1 MAERSP
7 QDASARAGYPWQTCL
22 EIEDQEPG
30 RYPDVA
36 NFTLL
41 DVIEGKP
48 ARVLELGCA
57 AGLLAVRLKERHP
70 GATVVGIEPGRVA
83 AGLAARR
90 LDRVIRARIEDVDFA
105 AEGLRAGEFDTIV
118 AGDVLEHLVNP
129 WRALVRLKPLLA
141 PGGQLVASIPN
152 VRNALLIAALAV
164 NGRWEYRDRGLL
176 DITHLRFFT
185 LEEIRRLFEQTG
197 YRYEAHVARISPPLA
212 DFHRRQKN
220 SPRVTL
226 QLGRLTLAD
235 LTPAEI
241 DELCTEQFC
250 IRVRPAP

>member
-7 QDASARAGYPWQTCL
+7 QDASARTGFAWERGL
-22 EIEDQEPG
+22 EIEDPDPG

-36 NFTLL
+36 NLTLL
-41 DVIEGKP
+41 DVIDGTP
-48 ARVLELGCA
+48 RRVLELGCA
-57 AGLLAVRLKERHP
+57 SGVLAARLKERHP
-70 GATVVGIEPGRVA
+70 GATVVGIEPGRA
-83 AGLAARR
+83 AAELAATR
-90 LDRVIRARIEDVDFA
+90 LDRVIRARIEDVDFG
-105 AEGLRAGEFDTIV
+105 AEGLQEGGFDTIV

-129 WRALVRLKPLLA
+129 WRVLERLRPLLA

-197 YRYEAHVARISPPLA
+197 YRYERHLARISPPLA
-212 DFHRRQKN
+212 ELHRQQRGR
-220 SPRVTL
+220 PRITL

-235 LTPAEI
+235 LTPAEL

-250 IRVRPAP
+250 VRVRPAP